1 MSLQTILS
9 IAESVSIQDHKF
21 AGQMLSRNMRIST
34 SEILTVQPF
43 QFTIKPMNYLQ
54 YSTNRSV
61 LSALRT
67 ADRITEQYINF
78 GTTGWLNYIAYQGDM
93 TGVQA
98 AACQIDTTAN
108 GTSGKNIV
116 LISLPSITSTLNIV
130 KIGDFIQIDRYS
142 YIATAN
148 VQRGSGTSV
157 TVPVHRTVM
166 TTVSSAIGAV
176 IGQYGTTTSLG
187 GSTYTGV
194 TFPVVLRDY
203 PTYTLVPMTNDSW
216 VQWDGAFNAY
226 EVVL

>member
-9 IAESVSIQDHKF
+9 IAENVSIQDHKF

-54 YSTNRSV
+54 YSTNRGV

-78 GTTGWLNYIAYQGDM
+78 CTTGWLNYIKYQGDM
-93 TGVQA
+93 SSVQA
-98 AACQIDTTAN
+98 NATTIEV
-108 GTSGKNIV
+108 GTTSKNII
-116 LISLPSITSTLNIV
+116 LGTLPSISSALYIV
-130 KIGDFIQIDRYS
+130 KTGDFIQIDRYA
-142 YIATAN
+142 YIATAD
-148 VQRGSGTSV
+148 VQRGGASTV
-157 TVPVHRTVM
+157 TIPVHRTIM
-166 TTVSSAIGAV
+166 TTVAAQAPAV

-203 PTYTLVPMTNDSW
+203 PTYTLVPMTNDSFI
-216 VQWDGAFNAY
+216 QWDGAFNAY

>member
-1 MSLQTILS
+1 MSLQSILA
-9 IAESVSIQDHKF
+9 IAESVNIQDHKF

-54 YSTNRSV
+54 YSTNRGV

-67 ADRITEQYINF
+67 ADRITEQYLNF

-93 TGVQA
+93 SSVQA
-98 AACQIDTTAN
+98 NATTIEV
-108 GTSGKNIV
+108 GTTGKNII
-116 LISLPSITSTLNIV
+116 LGTLPSISSSLYIV
-130 KIGDFIQIDRYS
+130 KVGDFIQIDRYA
-142 YIATAN
+142 YIATAS
-148 VQRGSGTSV
+148 VQRGGSATV
-157 TVPVHRTVM
+157 TIPVHRTIM
-166 TTVSSAIGAV
+166 TTVSSQTPAV

-187 GSTYTGV
+187 GSTYTGI

-203 PTYTLVPMTNDSW
+203 PTYTLVPMTNDSFIA
-216 VQWDGAFNAY
+216 WDGAFNAY